1 VGGAHTLT
9 SATVDITQ
17 EGHQAP
23 EGALS
28 VAARARRDGMVR
40 SGSVKWFFPMALALS
55 VVAGSFEVWPQ
66 LSEAR
71 KDKEKG
77 REDNS
82 IHLIVDGVPRKTWT
96 VGELMAHKFD
106 FVSRKGRVSP
116 AVPLTLILHDPLSG
130 VPAESVVSV
139 RVVTGKNGA
148 PNDFVFKG
156 PALSHLNDVVLKVDV
171 DKGGQWKAWGKD
183 QKAQATLDR
192 IFGRRFVLNR
202 VSRIEVVTSPE
213 KKPSP

>member
-1 VGGAHTLT
+1 
-9 SATVDITQ
+9 
-17 EGHQAP
+17 
-23 EGALS
+23 
-28 VAARARRDGMVR
+28 M
-40 SGSVKWFFPMALALS
+40 KWFFPMALALS
-55 VVAGSFEVWPQ
+55 VIAGSFEVWPQ

-82 IHLIVDGVPRKTWT
+82 IHLVVDGVPRKTWT
-96 VGELMAHKFD
+96 VGELMAAKFD
-106 FVSRKGRVSP
+106 WVSPKKKVSP

-130 VPAESVVSV
+130 VPAESVASV
-139 RVVTGKNGA
+139 RIVTGKNGA

-156 PALSHLNDVVLKVDV
+156 PALSLLNDLILKVDV
-171 DKGGQWKAWGKD
+171 DKGGQWKLVGRD
-183 QKAQATLDR
+183 RKAQDALDR
-192 IFGRRFVLNR
+192 IFRRRVVLNR